1 MNSNVKVST
10 GTGARKLF
18 YGVTTFVPQLIN
30 PTKAKL
36 SEFLGKDLEKDPE
49 YLTTKDV
56 EGKQVRV
63 LKLDIWGVIPEAED
77 TKTKITFWLEARH
90 DISRSG
96 KQKYINGQGLTS
108 YNEDPAVMNKNKVW
122 YYGDNQRKAM
132 VGEDLVVDFFINL
145 KNWETDLSKYSL
157 KEGDIPSIF
166 LPLEKLFKQ
175 DYSDISP
182 LFEEGR
188 GIKVYVGITSRES
201 EGKTYYDMSIYTKAF
216 IKDYPGIKSFD
227 KIINSLR
234 GEYSAFKKNVAPIT
248 SKFQEFSSED
258 LGVES
263 TSTQEAESMPEYSDD
278 LPF

>member
-1 MNSNVKVST
+1 
-10 GTGARKLF
+10 
-18 YGVTTFVPQLIN
+18 
-30 PTKAKL
+30 
-36 SEFLGKDLEKDPE
+36 
-49 YLTTKDV
+49 
-56 EGKQVRV
+56 
-63 LKLDIWGVIPEAED
+63 
-77 TKTKITFWLEARH
+77 
-90 DISRSG
+90 
-96 KQKYINGQGLTS
+96 
-108 YNEDPAVMNKNKVW
+108 MNKNKVW

>member
-263 TSTQEAESMPEYSDD
+263 TSTQEAESMPEYSDE